1 MSIGLRKIFRDLWRS
16 KGRTALAV
24 LSIFIGVFAVGM
36 VGGVSELLPARMTG
50 SYRETNPAHINL
62 FLSGAASDDDLEA
75 LSRLAGV
82 AGVEGQRDL
91 NARWR
96 ADDTQPLRNMDL
108 TRRPD
113 YTRQQFNTI
122 KLLSGRWP
130 AGADEVA
137 IERSS
142 VAAFGVPTAGS
153 ITMVVNDRERPIK
166 IVGVVE
172 DLSAQA
178 PAFGGDATFYID
190 RKLAENVFGAYGYTR
205 LRVQLPAFSEAAAEA
220 VVDRL
225 KPALDKMGAPVF
237 FYQITPPAKHPAQ
250 DTVNGVNFI
259 MSVMAVLSLM
269 LGLFLVINT
278 VNAIVAQQVPQI
290 GVMKAIGGTTPQ
302 MVGLYLS
309 GVLVYGLLALLIAL
323 PLGALAAN
331 AVTTMLLSMLVIP
344 PDPVFRLSQS
354 AVITQ
359 AIVSLLVPLLAA
371 LWPVFAGARITVR
384 EAISNYG
391 IGAGFGRGLLDRVL
405 ARLRFLP
412 RTASLTIRNTFRR
425 KGRVALTQITLIMAG
440 VVFIMVMSSA
450 ASFTYT
456 IKFLTDTLGLKVLV
470 NFQQPYRSE
479 EITAL
484 IAAQPNVDQ
493 VEMQLFQAGTAFLS
507 QEAEKGE
514 DVFINAF
521 RPESTLLKLPVTAG
535 RWLLPEDEYAVVL
548 NQDRA
553 AKLGVGVGDKV
564 WLSLSGDA
572 RVEWTVVGTVF
583 DLSNLQ
589 RNVYVPLSIYQR
601 EAGLTGRTTSAWVST
616 TPDDGATQLRVEK
629 QLRDLFNARGLRV
642 GGTQTAEQ
650 IRAQNEAIFGII
662 TSMLLVMSGLIAAVG
677 AVGLAGTLSINVLER
692 RREIGV
698 MRAIGASS
706 LTVAGLFIGEGLI
719 LGLIAWVIAIPLS
732 VPVGQ
737 LFATVIGQ
745 VINFGVLYQF
755 SWNGALTWLIV
766 IGVLSIL
773 GSAVP
778 AIRATRVSVR
788 ESLAYE

>member
-1 MSIGLRKIFRDLWRS
+1 MSIGFRKIFRDLWRS

-36 VGGVSELLPARMTG
+36 VGGVSDLLPARMVG
-50 SYRETNPAHINL
+50 SYRETNPAHIQIYLN
-62 FLSGAASDDDLEA
+62 GTVNDDDLTA
-75 LSRLAGV
+75 LSRLDGV
-82 AGVEGQRDL
+82 AGIEGVRSL
-91 NARWR
+91 GARWR
-96 ADDTQPLRNMDL
+96 IDETQTLRNMDL
-108 TRRPD
+108 TARAD
-113 YTRQQFNTI
+113 YEQQQFNTI

-130 AGADEVA
+130 TGSDEAVA
-137 IERSS
+137 ERTS
-142 VAAFGVPTAGS
+142 VETFGVPMDGS
-153 ITMVVNDRERPIK
+153 LTMVVNDRERPIR
-166 IVGVVE
+166 IVGVAE
-172 DLSAQA
+172 DLNIQP
-178 PAFGGDATFYID
+178 PAFGGDATFFIS
-190 RKLAENVFGAYGYTR
+190 RQMAENVFGAFGYIR
-205 LRVQLPAFSEAAAEA
+205 LGVQIPAYSEAAAEA

-225 KPALDKMGAPVF
+225 KPQLDKIGAPVF
-237 FYQITPPAKHPAQ
+237 FYQLTPPTEHPAQ

-259 MSVMAVLSLM
+259 MGVMAVLSLM

-278 VNAIVAQQVPQI
+278 INAIVAQQVPQI

-309 GVLVYGLLALLIAL
+309 GVIVYGLLALLVAL

-331 AVTTMLLSMLVIP
+331 AVTTLLLTMLVIP

-359 AIVSLLVPLLAA
+359 AVVSLLVPLLSA
-371 LWPVFAGARITVR
+371 LWPVFSGVRITVR

-391 IGAGFGRGLLDRVL
+391 IGAGYGRGLLDRAL

-440 VVFIMVMSSA
+440 VVFIMVRSSA

-456 IKFLTDTLGLKVLV
+456 IQFLTDTLGLKVLV
-470 NFQQPYRSE
+470 NFQQPYRVD
-479 EITAL
+479 EITSV

-493 VEMQLFQAGTAFLS
+493 IEMQLFQAGTAFIGKDV
-507 QEAEKGE
+507 EKGE
-514 DVFINAF
+514 DIFLNAF
-521 RPESTLLKLPVTAG
+521 RPESTLIDLPVTSG
-535 RWLLPEDEYAVVL
+535 RWLLPDDDHAVVV

-553 AKLGVGVGDKV
+553 TKLGVGLGDKI
-564 WLSLSGDA
+564 WLSLNGDT
-572 RVEWTVVGTVF
+572 RTEWTVVGTVF

-589 RNVYVPLSIYQR
+589 RNVYVPLNVYQR
-601 EAGLTGRTTSAWVST
+601 EAGLTGRATSAWLST
-616 TPDDGATQLRVEK
+616 IPDDGATQLQVEK
-629 QLRDLFNARGLRV
+629 LVREALNARGVRV
-642 GGTQTAEQ
+642 ANTQTAEQ
-650 IRAQNEAIFGII
+650 IKQQNESTFGII
-662 TSMLLVMSGLIAAVG
+662 TTMLMVMSALIAAVG
-677 AVGLAGTLSINVLER
+677 AIGLAGTLSINVLER

-706 LTVAGLFIGEGLI
+706 PTIAGLFIGEGLI
-719 LGLIAWVIAIPLS
+719 LGLIAWVVAIPLS
-732 VPVGQ
+732 IPVGQ

-745 VINFGVLYQF
+745 VIQFSVIYQF
-755 SWNGALTWLIV
+755 SWDGAVTWLIIIV
-766 IGVLSIL
+766 GLSIL